1 MQRES
6 TCQDASL
13 QLQLLYV
20 LIRPL
25 SLTSFDIWQ
34 RISAV
39 KTDSNEGPA
48 HFNDRARNSVVII
61 DMMLIF
67 YNSIFHDW

>member
-6 TCQDASL
+6 TCQDAS
-13 QLQLLYV
+13 LQLLYV

-39 KTDSNEGPA
+39 KTDSN
-48 HFNDRARNSVVII
+48 
-61 DMMLIF
+61 
-67 YNSIFHDW
+67 